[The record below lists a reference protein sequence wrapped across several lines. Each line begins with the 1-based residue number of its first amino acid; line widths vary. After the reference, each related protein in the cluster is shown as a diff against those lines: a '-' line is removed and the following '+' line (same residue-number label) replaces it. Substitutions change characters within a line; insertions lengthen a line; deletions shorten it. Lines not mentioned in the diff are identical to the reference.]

1 MNHSTITKLC
11 AIANFCDEAVSA
23 LESDGAE
30 PLVLQTWLKGVAGL
44 YLELVELSVP
54 LQSAPASASAPQP
67 TGRFSGVR
75 TPGAPAAPAPART
88 IPPVQ
93 AAPKNAPAAKPAPA
107 PAQKT
112 GHLLKITPPP
122 LKRRKLAGM

>member
-1 MNHSTITKLC
+1 MNHSTIQNLA
-11 AIANFCDEAVSA
+11 AIANACDEAIAA

-30 PLVLQTWLKGVAGL
+30 PLILQGWSGQIKNFLAALT
-44 YLELVELSVP
+44 P
-54 LQSAPASASAPQP
+54 LLPPSAQPQP

-75 TPGAPAAPAPART
+75 TPGAASAPAPVKT
-88 IPPVQ
+88 VPLVQ
-93 AAPKNAPAAKPAPA
+93 AAPKSAPAAKPAPA

-122 LKRRKLAGM
+122 LKRRRMAGM